1 MQSGFHVGLFV
12 NLTDSCNNA
21 CKFCLSHA
29 HQGQLRSG
37 RELDFQAFKEMLDL
51 YENSP
56 SRVPLGAIHF
66 AGTGEPLMYGR
77 IAEIVTESTKRCSF
91 VSIVTNGIL
100 LDEELSRCFAG
111 ANVSHI
117 VISFTGAT
125 REVYSLFQGSG
136 KMPEASDR
144 QFEAVRDNVKKLV
157 EWRNKMMS
165 STRIGISYI
174 LHETSRNDYFQ
185 ALDYWKRAG
194 VDYVDTRI
202 LSTGFSCAADD
213 YDEYLKKIV
222 KREGGVACTCFG
234 KVMSLSTDGTLRFCN
249 CFTTDNIL
257 GNIMTTPLAEML
269 GGDRFLSLLEAF
281 HGNYKAI
288 PEHCKTCD
296 LGRARPI
303 LY

>member
-1 MQSGFHVGLFV
+1 MPPGFRAGLFV
-12 NLTDSCNNA
+12 NLTDRCNNV
-21 CKFCLSHA
+21 CEFCLSHQK
-29 HQGQLRSG
+29 QGQWRSG
-37 RELDFQAFKEMLDL
+37 HELDFEAFMERLAE
-51 YENSP
+51 YEKKP

-66 AGTGEPLMYGR
+66 AGTGEPLLYGR
-77 IAEIVTESTKRCSF
+77 IAEIVSEAAKRCSF

-100 LDEELSRCFAG
+100 LDEGLSRCFAG

-125 REVYSLFQGSG
+125 REVYGLFQGSG
-136 KMPEASDR
+136 KPPAISDK
-144 QFEAVRDNVKKLV
+144 QFESVRGNVKTLL
-157 EWRNKMMS
+157 ESRDAMMS
-165 STRIGISYI
+165 SAKIGISYI
-174 LHETSRNDYFQ
+174 LHEKSRNDYFR
-185 ALDYWKRAG
+185 ALDYWNRAG

-202 LSTGFSCAADD
+202 LAPDFSRSVDD
-213 YDEYLKKIV
+213 YGQYLRGTV
-222 KREGGVACTCFG
+222 KNKGGAACTCFG

-269 GGDRFLSLLEAF
+269 DSDRFLSLLEAF
-281 HGNYKAI
+281 HGNYKDS